1 MRALRFLIPLCLITV
16 LAACTVEP
24 VDPSADI
31 PTQSFQADI
40 FPIISANCSLAG
52 CHGANDEEFP
62 LLNYDDVINYCEVE
76 PGKPHNSE
84 LYEVIRLLSGEEAMP
99 PKPNQALT
107 DKQIGAIYVWILQ
120 GAKNN

>member
-1 MRALRFLIPLCLITV
+1 MLLPV
-16 LAACTVEP
+16 LFMTIFFACTVEE

-31 PTQSFQADI
+31 PTQSFQTEI
-40 FPIISANCSLAG
+40 LPIISANCALSG
-52 CHGANDEEFP
+52 CHGANDREFP
-62 LLNYDDVINYCEVE
+62 LLNYDDVMNYCEVQ
-76 PGKPHNSE
+76 PGKPHDSK

-99 PKPNQALT
+99 PKPNQPLT